1 MSDPFDWTLTALEM
15 KGPGVPSVTVPANK
29 IDAFRARGYVA
40 NNEELPAPVADPAKD
55 EAPGGCC

>member
-1 MSDPFDWTLTALEM
+1 MADPFDWTLTALEM

-40 NNEELPAPVADPAKD
+40 KDETLPPLEPAK
-55 EAPGGCC
+55 EEPEGCC